1 MLQLDVDVS
10 MVGLKIS
17 DGRTVFSIIEYITKR
32 YKKKDGMYANNIF
45 SRLKKSIK
53 YKELEEY
60 VVDAKLGGSKKS
72 MTPCTCVTGL
82 QVLLGILDDE
92 VGAEYR
98 KLARTTVTRV
108 GAGDPTLKDVID
120 ANAASSAPN
129 AQLLR
134 EALAHERAAGGASIA
149 ESPMQVLNMCVYDVL
164 WHLLSSPLNRVFF
177 L

>member
-1 MLQLDVDVS
+1 

-32 YKKKDGMYANNIF
+32 YNKNDDGAF
-45 SRLKKSIK
+45 ARQTVLRLKKSIK
-53 YKELEEY
+53 FKELEEY

-82 QVLLGILDDE
+82 QVLLCILDDE
-92 VGAEYR
+92 VGADFR

-129 AQLLR
+129 TQLLR
-134 EALAHERAAGGASIA
+134 EALAHERASGGANIA
-149 ESPMQVLNMCVYDVL
+149 ESPMQVLDMCVYDVL
-164 WHLLSSPLNRVFF
+164 
-177 L
+177 

>member
-1 MLQLDVDVS
+1 MLQLDPDVS

-32 YKKKDGMYANNIF
+32 YNKNDDGAF
-45 SRLKKSIK
+45 ARQTVLRLKKSIK
-53 YKELEEY
+53 FKELEEY
-60 VVDAKLGGSKKS
+60 VVDGPLGGSKKS

-82 QVLLGILDDE
+82 QVLLGILEDE
-92 VGAEYR
+92 VGVEYR

-129 AQLLR
+129 TQLLR
-134 EALAHERAAGGASIA
+134 EALAHERASGGASIA
-149 ESPMQVLNMCVYDVL
+149 ESPMQVLDMCVYDVL
-164 WHLLSSPLNRVFF
+164 
-177 L
+177 

>member
-1 MLQLDVDVS
+1 
-10 MVGLKIS
+10 MVGCKFA
-17 DGRTVFSIIEYITKR
+17 DGRNVFSIIEYITKR
-32 YKKKDGMYANNIF
+32 YNKNDDGAYARNALK
-45 SRLKKSIK
+45 RLKAKPK

-72 MTPCTCVTGL
+72 MTPCTCVIGF

-92 VGAEYR
+92 VGVEYR
-98 KLARTTVTRV
+98 KFARTTVTRV

-134 EALAHERAAGGASIA
+134 QALAQERAAGGASIA
-149 ESPMQVLNMCVYDVL
+149 APAEEVLAARAVCFCCTLID
-164 WHLLSSPLNRVFF
+164 H
-177 L
+177 